1 MTSALPSTSPITI
14 RAMTPDD
21 HEAVLALMAATPG
34 VTVREADGKEA
45 TARYLARNPG
55 LSWVAEREGTLV
67 GCLMAGH
74 DGRRGYLQH
83 LVVHPKHRGQGLATL
98 LVERVLA
105 ALANEGITKS
115 HVDVLVNN
123 AEGAAFWAALGWHRR
138 DDIQRYSFVLSGG
151 TNA

>member
-55 LSWVAEREGTLV
+55 MSWMAEHAGTVV

-83 LVVHPKHRGQGLATL
+83 LVVHPNHRGQGLATC
-98 LVERVLA
+98 LVEHVLA
-105 ALANEGITKS
+105 ALASEGITKS
-115 HVDVLVNN
+115 HVDVLVDN
-123 AEGAAFWAALGWHRR
+123 AGGAAFWATLGWHHR
-138 DDIQRYSFVLSGG
+138 DDIQRYSFILAGSS
-151 TNA
+151 NA